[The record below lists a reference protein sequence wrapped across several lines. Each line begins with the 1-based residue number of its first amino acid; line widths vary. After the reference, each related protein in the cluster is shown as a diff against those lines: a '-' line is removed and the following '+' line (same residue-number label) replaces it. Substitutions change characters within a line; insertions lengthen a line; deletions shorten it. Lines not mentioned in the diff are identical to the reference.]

1 MESISNIKL
10 CHNLVVILHNNLY
23 LTIFRIALVHLRNR
37 HHHYLLILLFLEC
50 KLKNVKWITIQL
62 LHWCI
67 MELQLQVIL
76 QATNHQVTIHL
87 QLLTCSRN
95 KCQQA
100 QTAKC
105 LKRNLHQAQP
115 KKLYGTTLLY
125 SNNSSNRVCNC
136 LRIRHRIKL

>member
-1 MESISNIKL
+1 MVSIFNIKL
-10 CHNLVVILHNNLY
+10 CHNWVVILHNNLY
-23 LTIFRIALVHLRNR
+23 STIFRIAPVRLRNR
-37 HHHYLLILLFLEC
+37 HHHFLLILLFLEC

-67 MELQLQVIL
+67 TELQLQVIL

-87 QLLTCSRN
+87 QSLTCNRN

-100 QTAKC
+100 QTVKC

-115 KKLYGTTLLY
+115 KKHYGTTLLY